1 MSPILGIIASSIS
14 GSISANSYESI
25 ATATGNGSASTI
37 TFSSIPSTYKH
48 LQIRGIGKA
57 TVTTQASGLLNIQCN
72 GDTGSNYARHSLR
85 GDGTTVA
92 ASGTA
97 STTNTRFQD
106 ALAYSQTSP
115 INMSNIFGA
124 FIIDI
129 HDYSSTSKYKTVR
142 GFGGLDANNSSVDLE
157 INLISGVWMNTAAIS
172 SITLSANDPFTTTTT
187 FALYGIK
194 GA

>member
-1 MSPILGIIASSIS
+1 
-14 GSISANSYESI
+14 
-25 ATATGNGSASTI
+25 
-37 TFSSIPSTYKH
+37 
-48 LQIRGIGKA
+48 
-57 TVTTQASGLLNIQCN
+57 
-72 GDTGSNYARHSLR
+72 
-85 GDGTTVA
+85 
-92 ASGTA
+92 
-97 STTNTRFQD
+97 
-106 ALAYSQTSP
+106 
-115 INMSNIFGA
+115 MSNIFGA